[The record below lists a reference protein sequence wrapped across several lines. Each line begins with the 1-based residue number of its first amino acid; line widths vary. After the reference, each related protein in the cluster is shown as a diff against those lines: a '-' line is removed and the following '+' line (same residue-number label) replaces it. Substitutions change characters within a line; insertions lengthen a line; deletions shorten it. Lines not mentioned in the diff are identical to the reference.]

1 MILFPASL
9 VRFLLRALGS
19 KGVILSENAVL
30 RKENE
35 ILLRR
40 AGKKRARFSFYDR
53 FFFVVLN
60 RAADIKGRLTVVKP
74 ETVLAWQRTIIRRLW
89 TSEHRPAKR
98 GRKPVDLEIKNLIL
112 SMKNDNLLWGVKRI
126 QGELLKLDISLST
139 KTIRKILQSFR
150 RRGRIHRSLTWKRFL
165 ETQIQSI
172 YAMDFLTVDTM
183 LGRRFYVFAVISHKT
198 REIVR
203 LAVT

>member
-1 MILFPASL
+1 
-9 VRFLLRALGS
+9 
-19 KGVILSENAVL
+19 
-30 RKENE
+30 
-35 ILLRR
+35 
-40 AGKKRARFSFYDR
+40 
-53 FFFVVLN
+53 
-60 RAADIKGRLTVVKP
+60 
-74 ETVLAWQRTIIRRLW
+74 
-89 TSEHRPAKR
+89 
-98 GRKPVDLEIKNLIL
+98 
-112 SMKNDNLLWGVKRI
+112 VKRI